1 VTLFARIAVRADLA
15 VVLLLVAT
23 IMLMIVPM
31 PTQVVDVLLA
41 CNLAISVPFLM
52 VAFYLLSPVQFSTL
66 PAVILIATVF
76 RLALSIAVTLLVL
89 LQADAGTIIQTFGNF
104 VVSGNIMVG
113 LVIFLIITIVQFIVI
128 TKGAERIAE
137 VAARF
142 TLDAMPGKQ
151 MAIDADLR
159 AGEIDQATGRRRRA
173 DLERE
178 SQLYGAM
185 DGAMKFVKGDAIAG
199 LVIIVV
205 NLVGGLVVGVA
216 QHGMSLA
223 DAGHTYTILTVGN
236 GLMAQIPALFISIT
250 AGTVVTRVAGGES
263 DSLGGEIAS
272 QLGKDSRALW
282 LAAAV
287 AALIGFIPGFPTIV
301 FLAIAVGLAL
311 LARAARRRRIE
322 AERPPPRPTIAPL
335 DARVQ
340 VRLSPALAREV
351 EPPRLAAA
359 VARGS
364 LALSEELGLPVPP
377 ANMRVSALALERGF
391 RVDLDGIP
399 IGDGEVVADSL
410 LLRDDAE
417 NAELASATL
426 LTQGRP
432 LPGTT
437 EALWVPIGQ
446 RNLLESAGVGFLET
460 VEAVALSV
468 TAALRQQAAQI
479 VGVQE
484 TRQIL
489 VQGEQQFSDLVREAG
504 RVVPVQRAADLFRR
518 LLAEGL
524 SLRNIRGLLESML
537 EHGAREQDPVLL
549 AEAVR
554 ASMRRQICHTYAD
567 PMRMIGAFI
576 VDADAEALLRGAL
589 QQVGGSAH
597 LNLAEGTAAALVE
610 RVRAEVAASRGPG
623 PVVLT
628 AMDVRR
634 HLRALLAN
642 SGVFTPVLSFHDLLP
657 DYTVQPLGTIRLS
670 TIGGSVL
677 PPGEPAQAAA

>member
-1 VTLFARIAVRADLA
+1 
-15 VVLLLVAT
+15 
-23 IMLMIVPM
+23 
-31 PTQVVDVLLA
+31 
-41 CNLAISVPFLM
+41 
-52 VAFYLLSPVQFSTL
+52 
-66 PAVILIATVF
+66 
-76 RLALSIAVTLLVL
+76 
-89 LQADAGTIIQTFGNF
+89 
-104 VVSGNIMVG
+104 MVG

-159 AGEIDQATGRRRRA
+159 AGEIEQATGRRRRA

-223 DAGHTYTILTVGN
+223 DAGHTYTILTVGD

-287 AALIGFIPGFPTIV
+287 AALSGFIPGFPTIV
-301 FLAIAVGLAL
+301 FLAIAASMAL

-340 VRLSPALAREV
+340 AHLSPALAREV

-359 VARGS
+359 VATGS

-426 LTQGRP
+426 TQGRP

-460 VEAVALSV
+460 VEAAALSV

-489 VQGEQQFSDLVREAG
+489 AQGEQQFSDLVREAG

-642 SGVFTPVLSFHDLLP
+642 SGVSTPVLSFHDLLP